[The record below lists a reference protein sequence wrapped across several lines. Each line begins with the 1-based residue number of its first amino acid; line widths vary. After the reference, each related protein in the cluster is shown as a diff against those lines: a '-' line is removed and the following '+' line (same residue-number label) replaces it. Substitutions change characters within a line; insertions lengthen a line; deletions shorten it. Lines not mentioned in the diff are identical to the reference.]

1 MEFDSNRP
9 IYLQILD
16 TVCDQILDGTLEPDG
31 RLMSVREYGAKL
43 GVNPNTIM
51 RSYEK
56 LTNDGIIYNR
66 RGLGYFISPDAREK
80 VLDIKR
86 AEFMTEVFPKLRRQ
100 MRLLGIGPEIFTDEA
115 AAGQEA

>member
-16 TVCDQILDGTLEPDG
+16 AICDQILEGTLQPDG
-31 RLMSVREYGAKL
+31 RIPSVRDYGAQL

-56 LTNDGIIYNR
+56 LTNDGIIYN
-66 RGLGYFISPDAREK
+66 I
-80 VLDIKR
+80 
-86 AEFMTEVFPKLRRQ
+86 FPKIRHQ
-100 MRLLGIGPEIFTDEA
+100 MELLGIGPEIFNDIEIA
-115 AAGQEA
+115 R